1 MAVTKL
7 TKKEK
12 QTKLKDEEKISILNT
27 LQFLDEIVVGKVLN
41 RIVDV
46 EQKISPEDYSNIVF
60 SSSTLNGTTE
70 EGKKEIEKM
79 LDIRAKEIKKG
90 INNFKM
96 EYKLSLKNKN
106 DNDNIGIFTVN
117 KNISFVDDNKLVLSY
132 ELSTVNNDD
141 NFKNIFDELRNE
153 YKKLE
158 TFDLEKIVEYMRIG
172 VLEMYNRATSL
183 SGKPN

>member
-1 MAVTKL
+1 MAVVKL
-7 TKKEK
+7 TRNEK

-27 LQFLDEIVVGKVLN
+27 LQFLDEVIVGNVLN
-41 RIVDV
+41 KIVDI
-46 EQKISPEDYSNIVF
+46 EQKITPEDYSKISF
-60 SSSTLNGTTE
+60 SSSTLNGATE

-79 LDIRAKEIKKG
+79 LDARAKEIKNG

-106 DNDNIGIFTVN
+106 DDENIGIFTVN
-117 KNISFVDDNKLVLSY
+117 KDISFVDDDKLILSY
-132 ELSTVNNDD
+132 DLSTVNNDD
-141 NFKNIFDELRNE
+141 NFKIIFDELRNE

-158 TFDLEKIVEYMRIG
+158 TFDLEKIVEYMRVGI
-172 VLEMYNRATSL
+172 LEMYNRAISL

>member
-1 MAVTKL
+1 
-7 TKKEK
+7 
-12 QTKLKDEEKISILNT
+12 
-27 LQFLDEIVVGKVLN
+27 
-41 RIVDV
+41 
-46 EQKISPEDYSNIVF
+46 
-60 SSSTLNGTTE
+60 
-70 EGKKEIEKM
+70 M

-96 EYKLSLKNKN
+96 EYKLSLKKKN
-106 DNDNIGIFTVN
+106 DNDNVGIFTVN

-141 NFKNIFDELRNE
+141 NFKIIFDELRNE

-158 TFDLEKIVEYMRIG
+158 TFDLEKMVEYMRIG